1 LTPLSDHRRTFS
13 GLAGAG
19 LDPKFQIMNAMVETT
34 METPCV
40 KLCVVDPVT
49 GFCIGCGRTRLEV
62 ASWLDF
68 SPQER
73 RQVMAGLDQ
82 RMRALTASHRR
93 RGGRRGRL
101 NGD

>member
-1 LTPLSDHRRTFS
+1 
-13 GLAGAG
+13 
-19 LDPKFQIMNAMVETT
+19 MNAMVDSII
-34 METPCV
+34 ETPCV

-62 ASWLDF
+62 ASWLDY
-68 SPQER
+68 SPEDR
-73 RQVMAGLDQ
+73 RHVMAGLDA
-82 RMRALTASHRR
+82 RMQTLTSSHRR